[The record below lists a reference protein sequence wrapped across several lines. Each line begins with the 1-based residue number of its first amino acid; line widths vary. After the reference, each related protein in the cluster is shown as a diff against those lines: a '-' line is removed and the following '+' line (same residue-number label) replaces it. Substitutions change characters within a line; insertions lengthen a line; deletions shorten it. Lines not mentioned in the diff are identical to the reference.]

1 MCLRLRRLFPGNIL
15 NDLVKFAFK
24 IALAYIFIT
33 AGLKAVSTYFINPLM
48 GTGAVIAQQFWDP
61 DTIKPFTQDYS
72 WDDITDE
79 QYAEI
84 NNAEKQAIAESQK
97 TPVPSTTPQTQ
108 TRIYSDEEKRLLE
121 EADKNAKNFAS
132 EDIPNFII
140 PPVFE
145 GHLTS
150 PVGCRIPP
158 VAGASKYHM
167 GLDIGT
173 YGKQGGAVVASGPGT
188 ITYRVQTSG
197 GKVTGAGYYA
207 IIVHSPKWT
216 TRYFHMLPTS
226 QSAFGPSGRQV
237 KQGEQI
243 GYVGNTGTG
252 SGAHLHFEVMYN
264 GKNVEPLSLLQKK
277 IIVIN
282 KGSCTGKNIT
292 PFPDGFSKG
301 MNVPTSAQTA
311 WTSGGKGVVDLS
323 STYVSTT
330 GGSSSSGSGYVSPS
344 DMTFSSLVLEQSI
357 GDITYTGP
365 TNIMSKSVMNS
376 ILGATKAI
384 TNITAE
390 NMVLGNAITCYST
403 LKEGRGLETPERR
416 QLVGRHS
423 QLVERPAYYQRH
435 YVA

>member
-1 MCLRLRRLFPGNIL
+1 MRSN
-15 NDLVKFAFK
+15 
-24 IALAYIFIT
+24 
-33 AGLKAVSTYFINPLM
+33 
-48 GTGAVIAQQFWDP
+48 FWDP

-252 SGAHLHFEVMYN
+252 
-264 GKNVEPLSLLQKK
+264 Q
-277 IIVIN
+277 
-282 KGSCTGKNIT
+282 
-292 PFPDGFSKG
+292 
-301 MNVPTSAQTA
+301 
-311 WTSGGKGVVDLS
+311 
-323 STYVSTT
+323 
-330 GGSSSSGSGYVSPS
+330 
-344 DMTFSSLVLEQSI
+344 
-357 GDITYTGP
+357 
-365 TNIMSKSVMNS
+365 
-376 ILGATKAI
+376 
-384 TNITAE
+384 
-390 NMVLGNAITCYST
+390 
-403 LKEGRGLETPERR
+403 RR
-416 QLVGRHS
+416 P
-423 QLVERPAYYQRH
+423 PAF
-435 YVA
+435 